1 MITKILL
8 CSLAFSSIVRLI
20 DRTGLPTWLNENGP
34 PAVYTLTRVHF
45 QYFKYTEFYFFY
57 DSFDIVWN
65 HVSSAAL
72 LLVVQQHL
80 SRPRFPW
87 ITPSLILPLK
97 KKKLFLHLHH
107 LFLRFNHKLPQLLST
122 LWWPTIV
129 YERSAE
135 FRSLY
140 QPVMSANQHAYFQHW
155 SAWIHFY

>member
-1 MITKILL
+1 MLVSFLQYRTPDRSYRLAHLTEWKWTAS
-8 CSLAFSSIVRLI
+8 SLY
-20 DRTGLPTWLNENGP
+20 
-34 PAVYTLTRVHF
+34 VYINTLTRVHF